1 VVGVGSIVPGDV
13 FVVVLALVVGVCVFF
28 YLGLTFSFPGMGWTF
43 LSNLSY
49 VRGRERE
56 RGESRTG
63 SPVLLLCF
71 V

>member
-1 VVGVGSIVPGDV
+1 VVGVSSIAPGDV
-13 FVVVLALVVGVCVFF
+13 FVVVLALVVGVCVF
-28 YLGLTFSFPGMGWTF
+28 YLSLTFSFPGMGWTF

-63 SPVLLLCF
+63 SPVLVLCF

>member
-1 VVGVGSIVPGDV
+1 MVGVCIIVPGDV
-13 FVVVLALVVGVCVFF
+13 FVVVLALVVGVCVF

-49 VRGRERE
+49 VRERERE

-63 SPVLLLCF
+63 SPVLVLCF